1 MKPLIVP
8 FFIAHQGC
16 PHQCVFCDQ
25 VKISGGAEAVP
36 TPDELYAAFAAYRE
50 TSGGRPLE
58 AAFFGGTFTNLPRDL
73 QASLLGAL
81 QPLLASGE
89 LAAIRISTRPDAVDS
104 RTVSFLRRM
113 GVGTVELGIQSL
125 DDVVL
130 ERSGRGHTA
139 RVAEDAC
146 RLLAASGFRVGAQL
160 MPGLPGDSP
169 VTALAT
175 LRRTLDLRPD
185 FLRIYPVL
193 VVAGTELER
202 LYRSG
207 GYVPLELDAAVK
219 ICKIMLLETLRAS
232 VPVIRIGLH
241 GSGELQANGSV
252 VAGPCH
258 PSFRQLVES
267 SLCYDLMAS
276 LASSLPPAQPVTI
289 HAAPTRLS
297 DVAGQRRANLLR
309 LRTEVGREVAAIK
322 SDPRLS
328 RLELRL
334 TAGDSER
341 TGTMLNLNYAVEEVA
356 DVV

>member
-1 MKPLIVP
+1 MKPIIVP

-36 TPDELYAAFAAYRE
+36 APDELRATIAAYRE
-50 TSGGRPLE
+50 TSRGRPLE
-58 AAFFGGTFTNLPRDL
+58 AAFFGGTFTNLPDHL
-73 QASLLGAL
+73 QEFLLGAL
-81 QPLLASGE
+81 QPLMAAGD

-113 GVGTVELGIQSL
+113 GVGTVELGIQTL
-125 DDVVL
+125 DDGVL
-130 ERSGRGHTA
+130 ARSGRGHTA

-146 RLLAASGFRVGAQL
+146 RLLSASGFRVGAQL
-160 MPGLPGDSP
+160 MPGLPGDTP
-169 VTALAT
+169 ATALAT
-175 LRRTLDLRPD
+175 LRRTLELRPD
-185 FLRIYPVL
+185 FIRIYPTL

-207 GYVPLELDAAVK
+207 AYLPLDLDAAVAL
-219 ICKIMLLETLRAS
+219 CKVMLLESMRAN
-232 VPVIRIGLH
+232 VPVVRIGLH

-267 SLCYDLMAS
+267 ALCYDLMAS
-276 LASSLPPAQPVTI
+276 LAASLPPGTPVTI

-297 DVAGQRRANLLR
+297 DVAGQRRANIIR
-309 LRTEVGREVAAIK
+309 LRTEQGHDVAAIT

-341 TGTMLNLNYAVEEVA
+341 KGTMLNLKYTDGGAAYAV
-356 DVV
+356 